1 MNDNNIKQIF
11 AHYIEQF
18 EHINNPQCR
27 EYYKW
32 QIAKQFP
39 GMMNDALAA
48 SSEELPDKLYEVK
61 KLTSNLIDS
70 YTQPFYGLVKFAQR
84 EPETVRDMFTALYAD
99 DGGDIAKRM
108 ERVQN
113 FIAQSNAL
121 RDKYYPNSYLYT
133 HTVHSVTCY
142 LFLYDPDHNYIYK
155 PTQSLAFA
163 DCVEFYDDWGYG
175 INVKLPVYYRMC
187 DQLVEAIKASK
198 ELLATDASRFEKGW
212 GEDTSTLH
220 PDKEKHILAF
230 DLIYCCSVYN
240 LFDGISFTRPKTKER
255 QLMQER
261 KEKAESLFQKLKK
274 ARQDAKSLHEALEYI
289 NSVYVV
295 GLTIKHK
302 KFGEVTIVDKDD
314 YSIRVDV
321 PDIGMKI
328 LDIRDLV
335 AYSLATINIDGYD
348 AMATKYQ
355 QFLIDRNKIDDK
367 RLERA
372 EKEFAP
378 YSQYL

>member
-1 MNDNNIKQIF
+1 M
-11 AHYIEQF
+11 
-18 EHINNPQCR
+18 PG
-27 EYYKW
+27 
-32 QIAKQFP
+32 AK
-39 GMMNDALAA
+39 A
-48 SSEELPDKLYEVK
+48 
-61 KLTSNLIDS
+61 
-70 YTQPFYGLVKFAQR
+70 
-84 EPETVRDMFTALYAD
+84 
-99 DGGDIAKRM
+99 
-108 ERVQN
+108 
-113 FIAQSNAL
+113 
-121 RDKYYPNSYLYT
+121 
-133 HTVHSVTCY
+133 
-142 LFLYDPDHNYIYK
+142 
-155 PTQSLAFA
+155 
-163 DCVEFYDDWGYG
+163 
-175 INVKLPVYYRMC
+175 
-187 DQLVEAIKASK
+187 
-198 ELLATDASRFEKGW
+198 W

-295 GLTIKHK
+295 GLNIKHK